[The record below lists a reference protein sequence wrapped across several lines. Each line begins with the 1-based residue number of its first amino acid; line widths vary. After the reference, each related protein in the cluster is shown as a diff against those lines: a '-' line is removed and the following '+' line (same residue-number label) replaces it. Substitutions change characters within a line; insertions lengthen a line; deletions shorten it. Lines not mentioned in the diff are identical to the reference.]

1 MSKKLIIIIVAVL
14 LLLGGGGAGYYFF
27 MHKDEPA
34 SEHKETEHG
43 EGDKKKASKK
53 TADHGEKE
61 SESEADTKK
70 SAEAKEP
77 MYLDL
82 MVPMIVNFPK
92 GSGASLIQIS
102 VSFLTD
108 SEETATALKKHEPMV
123 RNNLMMKVNAQNP
136 ENLKTKAGKETLRT
150 VMLEEVNQIL
160 TKVAEGGRVKEVF
173 FTAFVMQ

>member
-1 MSKKLIIIIVAVL
+1 VSKKLIIIIVAVL
-14 LLLGGGGAGYYFF
+14 LLLGGAGAGYYFF

-34 SEHKETEHG
+34 SEHEDTEHG
-43 EGDKKKASKK
+43 EADKKKASKK
-53 TADHGEKE
+53 SADKSAKE
-61 SESEADTKK
+61 SEHDSDTKN

-82 MVPMIVNFPK
+82 MMPMIVNFPK
-92 GSGASLIQIS
+92 GSGASLIQVS

-108 SEETATALKKHEPMV
+108 SEETVTSLKKHEPML

-136 ENLKTKAGKETLRT
+136 ENLKTKAGKEVLRT

-160 TKVAEGGRVKEVF
+160 SKVAEGGRVKEVF